1 MSSSLISYCATILN
15 GLNDQSIARPF
26 TSEGWSG

>member
-1 MSSSLISYCATILN
+1 MFSLLNSYYATILN

-26 TSEGWSG
+26 TSEGWDG